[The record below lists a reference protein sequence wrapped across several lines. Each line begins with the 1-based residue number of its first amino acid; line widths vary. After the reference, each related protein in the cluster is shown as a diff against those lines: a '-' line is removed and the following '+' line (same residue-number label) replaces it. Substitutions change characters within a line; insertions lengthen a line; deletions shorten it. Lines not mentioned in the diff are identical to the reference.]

1 MTIDELSLERTRRNV
16 ESYEKSARSYDALCV
31 NDPPPKIA
39 AVLQRFAETL
49 PRPARVLEV
58 GSGPG
63 RDADYLET
71 LGVAVRRTD
80 AAQAFLDIQ
89 AERGHPVELL
99 NVVTDALGGP
109 YEGVVALCVLIHV
122 DRGQTDPVLRKILDA
137 LKPGGAL
144 LVSMRVG
151 EHVEDDGYHTV
162 YWTRD
167 GFAERLTTAG
177 FVIDWDLHFV
187 DSASEPWTIYCA
199 RGARG
204 LAPNK

>member
-1 MTIDELSLERTRRNV
+1 MEIPPESLEKTDRNV
-16 ESYEKSARSYDALCV
+16 ASYEKSARSYDALCV

-39 AVLQRFAETL
+39 EVLRRFAQPL

-71 LGVAVRRTD
+71 LGISVRRTD
-80 AAQAFLDIQ
+80 AVRAFLDIQ
-89 AERGHPVELL
+89 AERGRVGELM
-99 NVVTDALGGP
+99 NVVTDPLGGP

-122 DRGQTDPVLRKILDA
+122 DRAQTDPVLRKIFEA

-151 EHVEDDGYHTV
+151 DHDEDGDYHTV

-167 GFAERLTTAG
+167 GFAERLTSAG
-177 FVIDWDLHFV
+177 FVLDWDLHFV
-187 DSASEPWTIYCA
+187 DSANDPWTIYCA
-199 RGARG
+199 AR
-204 LAPNK
+204 PDED

>member
-1 MTIDELSLERTRRNV
+1 MEIPPESLEKTGRNV

-39 AVLQRFAETL
+39 EVLRRFAQSL
-49 PRPARVLEV
+49 PCPARVLEV

-71 LGVAVRRTD
+71 LGISVRRTD
-80 AAQAFLDIQ
+80 AVQAFLDIQ
-89 AERGHPVELL
+89 AERGRIGELM
-99 NVVTDALGGP
+99 NVVTDPLGGP

-122 DRGQTDPVLRKILDA
+122 DRAQTDPVLRKIFEA

-151 EHVEDDGYHTV
+151 DHDEDGDYHTV

-167 GFAERLTTAG
+167 AFAERLTLAG

-187 DSASEPWTIYCA
+187 DSANDPWTIYCA
-199 RGARG
+199 AR
-204 LAPNK
+204 PD

>member
-1 MTIDELSLERTRRNV
+1 MPIDELSLDRTRRNV
-16 ESYEKSARSYDALCV
+16 ESYEESARAYDALCV

-39 AVLQRFAETL
+39 EVLRRFAGTL
-49 PRPARVLEV
+49 PTPARVLEV

-71 LGVAVRRTD
+71 LGVSLRRTD
-80 AAQAFLDIQ
+80 AVQAFVDIQ
-89 AERGHPVELL
+89 AERGHPVELV
-99 NVVTDALGGP
+99 NVVTDPLGGP
-109 YEGVVALCVLIHV
+109 YDGVVALCVLIHV
-122 DRGQTDPVLRKILDA
+122 DREQTVPVLRKILAA

-167 GFAERLTTAG
+167 GFAEQLTTAG
-177 FVIDWDLHFV
+177 FVLDWDLHFV
-187 DSASEPWTIYCA
+187 DSSKDPWTIYCA
-199 RGARG
+199 V
-204 LAPNK
+204 KE